1 MELRERA
8 DVSAGATKSLEEQLR
23 ILQDDLQERFST
35 LRTAQQQASNR
46 LSAVAGSVET
56 LENKAC
62 DRIEMLQVKD
72 GLAKVSQ
79 NVREKE
85 TAVLFGARCLS
96 CNRVFDDVRPE
107 ANAVDLAGERQR
119 HQVFAEVQRVLND
132 PAGDFS
138 KPVRMVSVKVGKP
151 AVGRSNTDGAGSFQ
165 TRESGFGNPLDDM
178 HLMLHGVRREE
189 GGMRPTTSD
198 AAMQSPRFW
207 GQGPAKESRS
217 DYKQSVSKLVGR
229 RPVAQLSSADPP
241 QLSTTR

>member
-1 MELRERA
+1 M
-8 DVSAGATKSLEEQLR
+8 
-23 ILQDDLQERFST
+23 
-35 LRTAQQQASNR
+35 
-46 LSAVAGSVET
+46 
-56 LENKAC
+56 
-62 DRIEMLQVKD
+62 
-72 GLAKVSQ
+72 SQ

-85 TAVLFGARCLS
+85 TAVLFGAKCLS
-96 CNRVFDDVRPE
+96 CNRVFDDVRPD
-107 ANAVDLAGERQR
+107 ANAVDLHGERQR

-189 GGMRPTTSD
+189 EAGMRPTTSNP
-198 AAMQSPRFW
+198 AMQSPRFW
-207 GQGPAKESRS
+207 GQGSAKESRS

-229 RPVAQLSSADPP
+229 RPVAQLSGADPM
-241 QLSTTR
+241 STTR